1 MIVAYVYNNNPKS
14 KFFGQIGWCHL
25 NAEGELQIAPVYV
38 RYKFRK
44 TIYTNASSFPVI
56 RTLKIGNKILCCGR
70 YYKIMGLQADD
81 YFSVINDLG
90 QRCNIAYSGL
100 LPEDMVHME

>member
-25 NAEGELQIAPVYV
+25 NAEGGLRIAPVYV

-44 TIYTNASSFPVI
+44 TMADIIKLWV
-56 RTLKIGNKILCCGR
+56 
-70 YYKIMGLQADD
+70 YKLTTIFL
-81 YFSVINDLG
+81 S
-90 QRCNIAYSGL
+90 
-100 LPEDMVHME
+100 

>member
-25 NAEGELQIAPVYV
+25 NAEGGLRIAPVYV

-44 TIYTNASSFPVI
+44 TIYTNA
-56 RTLKIGNKILCCGR
+56 
-70 YYKIMGLQADD
+70 
-81 YFSVINDLG
+81 
-90 QRCNIAYSGL
+90 
-100 LPEDMVHME
+100 

>member
-38 RYKFRK
+38 RYKSVSYTHLTLP
-44 TIYTNASSFPVI
+44 TIA
-56 RTLKIGNKILCCGR
+56 
-70 YYKIMGLQADD
+70 
-81 YFSVINDLG
+81 
-90 QRCNIAYSGL
+90 
-100 LPEDMVHME
+100 